1 MDNPNT
7 AMTLFQM
14 ALVTYI
20 ISVGL
25 GVIVAQERGA
35 RYVHRI
41 WVRIT
46 TRIVAFVLET
56 TADLIRWSAR
66 AIRR

>member
-1 MDNPNT
+1 MNEPNT
-7 AMTLFQM
+7 ALILFQM

-41 WVRIT
+41 WARIV
-46 TRIVAFVLET
+46 TRIAAFFLNT
-56 TADLIRWSAR
+56 IADLLRWSAR